1 MANYYLKKLP
11 EGMREGEKV
20 VYPRM
25 QTYSLHDFETVLKH
39 MHTYAA
45 NISEGTMRAVLEA
58 LTETM
63 KSWMPLGH
71 SIKIDGLGV
80 FSLTLGFDTS
90 TPSEKAIANQKGQ
103 DDEREDPKTKYR
115 HICIKGINF
124 KPDAELLADMN
135 RETTFDK
142 VEADVVVPRKG
153 MLSRD
158 ERVAKAK
165 AVIDENGFMT
175 LSDYVQAT
183 GLSRTS
189 ASLDLKKLVADP
201 TSGIM
206 SRGSHSHKV
215 WIKGPSHEDCTRR
228 RRCSGLFPGC
238 QPEGDDA
245 GDGRHH
251 L

>member
-1 MANYYLKKLP
+1 MANYYLQKLP

-115 HICIKGINF
+115 HSCIKGINF
-124 KPDAELLADMN
+124 KPDTELLADMN

-215 WIKGPSHEDCTRR
+215 WIKRP
-228 RRCSGLFPGC
+228 
-238 QPEGDDA
+238 
-245 GDGRHH
+245 
-251 L
+251 